1 MTHWRRSRLR
11 RAAEGRL
18 TLSVQLPRYCLE
30 TGSLLCALAAATP
43 LYAQTAEPA
52 AMTVSVAK
60 TKNQCF
66 FDSLRLNGSVV
77 ARDEV
82 LVRPDVEGLQVA
94 RILVDDGA
102 TVTAG
107 QPLAQ
112 LVRPDWLPGA
122 PAKATITATAGG
134 VVIAGQLP
142 VGMPASA
149 RGEPVF
155 RIIRDGELELLV
167 SLPLAALAKI
177 KQGQIA
183 KIEALDFSE
192 FAGTVRLIEPEIDPL
207 TQQGRAR
214 IQLSASAGLR
224 PGAFATATIDAG
236 QSCGPAAP
244 LSSILYG
251 PEGAIIQVVRD
262 NRIETR
268 QVRVGLFGE
277 ANAEIREGLVPGE
290 TVVVR
295 AGAFLREGDLVR
307 TAP

>member
-1 MTHWRRSRLR
+1 
-11 RAAEGRL
+11 
-18 TLSVQLPRYCLE
+18 
-30 TGSLLCALAAATP
+30 
-43 LYAQTAEPA
+43 
-52 AMTVSVAK
+52 MTVSLAK

-66 FDSLRLNGSVV
+66 IDSLRLNGLV
-77 ARDEV
+77 AAREEV

-94 RILVDDGA
+94 QILVEDGA
-102 TVTAG
+102 TVSAG

-122 PAKATITATAGG
+122 PAKATMTASASG
-134 VVIAGQLP
+134 VVIVSQVP

-149 RGEPVF
+149 RGEPMF
-155 RIIRDGELELLV
+155 RIIRDGQLELLV
-167 SLPLAALAKI
+167 NLPLAALAKI
-177 KQGQIA
+177 NQGQIA
-183 KIEALDFSE
+183 KIEALDASE

-214 IQLSASAGLR
+214 IQLSASVGLR
-224 PGAFATATIDAG
+224 PGAFAIATIDAG

-244 LSSILYG
+244 LSSVLYG

-268 QVRVGLFGE
+268 RVRVGLFGG
-277 ANAEIREGLVPGE
+277 ADAEIRRGLTPGE
-290 TVVVR
+290 MVVVR

>member
-1 MTHWRRSRLR
+1 VRLARSCLKRGL
-11 RAAEGRL
+11 L
-18 TLSVQLPRYCLE
+18 LS
-30 TGSLLCALAAATP
+30 ALAAAAP
-43 LYAQTAEPA
+43 LCAQPA
-52 AMTVSVAK
+52 QPPTMTVSVVK
-60 TKNQCF
+60 TNNQCF
-66 FDSLRLNGSVV
+66 IDSLRLNGSVV

-94 RILVDDGA
+94 QILVDDGA

-112 LVRPDWLPGA
+112 LARPDWLPGA
-122 PAKATITATAGG
+122 PAKATVTASASG

-149 RGEPVF
+149 RGEPMF

-177 KQGQIA
+177 KQGQVA

-207 TQQGRAR
+207 TQRGRAR
-214 IQLSASAGLR
+214 IQLSGSAGLR

-236 QSCGPAAP
+236 QSCGPSAP

-268 QVRVGLFGE
+268 QVRVGLFGD
-277 ANAEIREGLVPGE
+277 ADAEIRDGLSPGE